1 MKKQFQIVVM
11 LNEGLADPQ
20 GKAIEDALPTLGFE
34 GVSDVRVGKVVH
46 LTVDG
51 PTEEE
56 IQRRVHG
63 ISERVL
69 SNPVIES
76 FWIVA
81 VEDGSDVKVAT
92 T

>member
-1 MKKQFQIVVM
+1 MTKQFQVVVM

-34 GVSDVRVGKVVH
+34 GVSEVRVGKVIH
-46 LTVDG
+46 LTMEG
-51 PTEEE
+51 PTDEE
-56 IQRRVHG
+56 IRRRVHE

-76 FWIVA
+76 FWIVD
-81 VEDGSDVKVAT
+81 VEEGSDVEVAAP
-92 T
+92 

>member
-1 MKKQFQIVVM
+1 MRKQFQVVVM

-20 GKAIEDALPTLGFE
+20 GKAIEDALATLDFE

-46 LTVDG
+46 LTVEGGTD
-51 PTEEE
+51 EE
-56 IQRRVHG
+56 IRRRVHR

-76 FWIVA
+76 FWIVD
-81 VEDGSDVKVAT
+81 VEQGSDVEVAEP
-92 T
+92 